1 MKRLAIFILVL
12 ALGVPLIGSSQSYK
26 LPYGKKHQKIKFQL
40 INNLI
45 VLPIEVNG
53 AQLSFILDT
62 GVRKPILFNLEDHD
76 PVHLNEVSEITIRG
90 LGEGEPIKALSS
102 KGNTFKLNTIENNEQ
117 QLFIILDSDLN
128 FSPNLGIPVHG
139 IIGYDLFK
147 DFVVEINYFSK
158 TIKFHSPE
166 FYKYKKN
173 SKTEVLP
180 LSIRN
185 SKAYV
190 EGQITLNDENDVL
203 VRLLIDTGSSDAV
216 WLFENDKIG
225 IPKKHYDDFL
235 GEGLNGSIFG
245 KRTIVN
251 KINIGSF
258 TLNDAK
264 TAFPDKQSYS
274 AIRNLGNRNGSLGGE
289 VLKRFNIVFDFSNQK
304 ISLRKNRNFKTPFHY
319 NLSGITLQHNGL
331 RYVAE
336 SIADNKGMV
345 NMEEREFGNVE
356 IVLENRT
363 KVSLVP
369 EIVVSAIRAGSPA
382 HDAGLR
388 EGDVVLAVDG
398 KKIHHYKL
406 QDVMYMLD
414 KQEGKKVRVMIQR
427 SNKDL
432 QFSFTLKQM
441 FQSTP

>member
-1 MKRLAIFILVL
+1 MKHLTKYILIFVL
-12 ALGVPLIGSSQSYK
+12 CVPLLSIAQTFT
-26 LPYGKKHQKIKFQL
+26 LPHGQKYQKIKFQL

-62 GVRKPILFNLEDHD
+62 GVRKPILFNLDDHD
-76 PVHLNEVSEITIRG
+76 PVHLNNVSEITIRG

-139 IIGYDLFK
+139 IIGYDLFR
-147 DFVVEINYFSK
+147 DFIVDINYFSK

-166 FYKYKKN
+166 LYSYKKRR
-173 SKTEVLP
+173 KTEVLP
-180 LSIRN
+180 LLIRN

-190 EGQITLNDENDVL
+190 EGQISLNDESDL
-203 VRLLIDTGSSDAV
+203 PVRLLIDTGSSDAV
-216 WLFENDKIG
+216 WLFEDDEIG
-225 IPKKHYDDFL
+225 IPEKHYDDFL

-245 KRTIVN
+245 KRTKLN
-251 KINIGSF
+251 RINLGSYV
-258 TLNDAK
+258 LNDAK
-264 TAFPDKQSYS
+264 TAFPDKQSYN
-274 AIRNLGNRNGSLGGE
+274 AISNLGNRNGSLGGE
-289 VLKRFNIVFDFSNQK
+289 MLKRFNIIFDFPNQK
-304 ISLRKNRNFKTPFHY
+304 ISLKKNKFFKMPFHY

-336 SIADNKGMV
+336 SIADSKGV
-345 NMEEREFGNVE
+345 VKIDEREFGNVE

-369 EIVVSAIRAGSPA
+369 EIVVSGIRAGSPA

-414 KQEGKKVRVMIQR
+414 KQEGKKVRIMIQR
-427 SNKDL
+427 SNNDL
-432 QFSFTLKQM
+432 QFSFTLKKL
-441 FQSTP
+441 FQPMP